1 MKLIPNRTS
10 LVLVSAALAFAA
22 RPASAQV
29 LQHDRGTILNID
41 TQSRQIEIKDA
52 KDRERIWP
60 YAADATVKF
69 SDKAWQNRGSALKD
83 LRVGMYV
90 HFAYSSGSSAAN
102 EVIQEFDVK
111 DIGKS
116 GGGSGATNPEPPP
129 PAGMTAGRVTAVDMN
144 VAQVEVLLDRGG
156 RKTYQATNARVLT
169 GLKAG
174 DRIGMRLE
182 RDANG
187 QEIVVQAER
196 LR

>member
-1 MKLIPNRTS
+1 MKPSPGRSS
-10 LVLVSAALAFAA
+10 LALLGAVLAFSAA
-22 RPASAQV
+22 RPAAAQ

-41 TQSRQIEIKDA
+41 SRTRQIEIKDA

-69 SDKAWQNRGSALKD
+69 SDKAWANRGSALKD

-90 HFAYSSGSSAAN
+90 HFTYSSGSSADK
-102 EVIQEFDVK
+102 EVIQDFDVK

-116 GGGSGATNPEPPP
+116 GGGSSNPAPP
-129 PAGMTAGRVTAVDMN
+129 PAAGLQAGRVTAVDLN
-144 VAQVEVLLDRGG
+144 VAQVEVMLEGGG
-156 RKTYQATNARVLT
+156 RKTFQAQNAGVLA
-169 GLKAG
+169 GVKAG
-174 DRIGMRLE
+174 DRLSLRTE

-187 QEIVVQAER
+187 QDIVVQVQR